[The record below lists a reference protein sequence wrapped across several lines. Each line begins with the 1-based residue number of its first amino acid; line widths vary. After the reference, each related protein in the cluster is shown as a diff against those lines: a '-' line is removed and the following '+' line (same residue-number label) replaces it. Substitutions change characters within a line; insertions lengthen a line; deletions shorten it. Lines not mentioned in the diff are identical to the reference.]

1 MRFGGNWPRRFKQ
14 LFQHK
19 AIVLMYHRVATLSLD
34 PWQLAVQPDRFERQ
48 LKLLQNKYN
57 VISLSELV
65 TQLADHSLSDNSICI
80 TFDDGYS
87 DNFFNAIP
95 LLEKY
100 HCPASFFI
108 TTQYIGRN
116 QLFWWD
122 ELQNIILA
130 TGSLPP
136 KMSMPIDGQLFE
148 FNLENDTV
156 LSHTRRDL
164 QAGWVSPEEPP
175 TRRCEL
181 YLAIWE
187 KLRPL
192 PEEVLQSTLRQ
203 VRTWAGYQQ
212 PPDYLSIPLTTS
224 QLNCIA
230 RHPLFEIGIHTVTHP
245 ALSFQ
250 SREVQLQEI
259 SDSRQCLEKMC
270 SRSMNILTYPYG
282 DYNDTTINVVKQ
294 EKLQAAFTTVERV
307 ITKRSDPYCLGR
319 FQVRNWKEDEFEKQ
333 LSTWIKNQ

>member
-1 MRFGGNWPRRFKQ
+1 MLGGKWVRRFKQ
-14 LFQHK
+14 NFQRK
-19 AIVLMYHRVATLSLD
+19 AVVLMYHRVANLSLD

-48 LKLLQNKYN
+48 LKLLQKKYH
-57 VISLSELV
+57 VISLTELV
-65 TQLADHSLSDNSICI
+65 TQLADHSLSANCICI

-87 DNFFNAIP
+87 DNFFNAKP

-100 HCPASFFI
+100 RCPASFFI
-108 TTQYIGRN
+108 TTQYIDRK

-122 ELQNIILA
+122 ELQNIILEPE
-130 TGSLPP
+130 SLPP
-136 KMSMPIDGQLFE
+136 AFSMTINGELFE
-148 FNLENDTV
+148 YHLENDTV
-156 LSHTRRDL
+156 LTPTSKDRQTK
-164 QAGWVSPEEPP
+164 WVAPEEPP

-192 PEEVLQSTLRQ
+192 PEYVLQSTLSQ
-203 VRTWAGYQQ
+203 VRFWAGYQQ
-212 PPDYLSIPLTTS
+212 LPDYLSIPLTTS

-230 RHPLFEIGIHTVTHP
+230 LHPLFEIGMHTVSHP

-250 SREVQLQEI
+250 TREVQLQEI
-259 SDSRQCLEKMC
+259 SGSRECLEKMC
-270 SRSMNILTYPYG
+270 NRSTNVLTYPYG
-282 DYNDTTINVVKQ
+282 DYDDTTINVVKQ

-307 ITKRSDPYCLGR
+307 ITKQSNPYCLGR
-319 FQVRNWKEDEFEKQ
+319 FQVRNWNEDEFERQ